1 MAYNVYLGERLIR
14 IVYHPE
20 TAEGKIWAGEVEL
33 HRGAPSV
40 TDHPELLHAFMSMDN
55 PAVHAEFV
63 RHRWTW
69 ELPNFYEGLP
79 NYGPDRRYLLLT
91 ASGGDLNWSLV
102 LKLPPRT
109 PNHVIARICSAFH
122 ALPAVATQP
131 KEVAMK
137 PADSND
143 ATPKPAS
150 LSPSPVPK
158 AEPLPSA
165 AKEGVKSIVQSAG

>member
-20 TAEGKIWAGEVEL
+20 TAEGKICAGEVEL

-40 TDHPELLHAFMSMDN
+40 TDHPELQHAFMSMDN

-69 ELPNFYEGLP
+69 ELPNFYAGLP
-79 NYGPDRRYLLLT
+79 NYGDARRYLLLT
-91 ASGGDLNWSLV
+91 ASGGDLNWTLV
-102 LKLPPRT
+102 LKVPPRT

-122 ALPAVATQP
+122 AHP
-131 KEVAMK
+131 KEDSMK

-158 AEPLPSA
+158 ADPLPSA